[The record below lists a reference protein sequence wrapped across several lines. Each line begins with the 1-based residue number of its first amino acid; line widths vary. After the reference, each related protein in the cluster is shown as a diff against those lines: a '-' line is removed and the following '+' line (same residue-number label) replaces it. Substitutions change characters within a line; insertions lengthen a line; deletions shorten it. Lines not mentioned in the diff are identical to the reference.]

1 MGLAAL
7 RGTDMNHCSQLDH
20 LYHVTLWHN
29 EETFRNVERKI
40 NIIQSMADHR
50 PHCRGT
56 VLLSISKK
64 ILIVDVKYCYYSS
77 AYEK

>member
-29 EETFRNVERKI
+29 ESLKHLEMWK
-40 NIIQSMADHR
+40 
-50 PHCRGT
+50 
-56 VLLSISKK
+56 
-64 ILIVDVKYCYYSS
+64 
-77 AYEK
+77 EK